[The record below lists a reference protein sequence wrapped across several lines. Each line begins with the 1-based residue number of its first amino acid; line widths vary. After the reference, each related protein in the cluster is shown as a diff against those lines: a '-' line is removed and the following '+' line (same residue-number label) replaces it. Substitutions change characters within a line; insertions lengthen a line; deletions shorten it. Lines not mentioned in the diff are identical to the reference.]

1 MEILLILNMNI
12 ILLTHEREVS
22 KKTNTGVFVS
32 SALGEN
38 ARVVVWERKNPD
50 PELLAQIEKSK
61 VALLYPTEDSEV
73 VSAETDFD
81 SYIVLD
87 GTWQEAQKI
96 YNKSSYLKNLPKVKI
111 EASTKSI
118 YQLRRN
124 QKPNGLCTAEC
135 VIELLKAKGIVS
147 TAEQLQSEFEAFV
160 AVN

>member
-1 MEILLILNMNI
+1 MNI

-22 KKTNTGVFVS
+22 KKTNTGVLVS
-32 SALGEN
+32 DVLGEN

-50 PELLAQIEKSK
+50 PELLAQIENGK
-61 VALLYPTEDSEV
+61 VALLYPTEYSEV

-96 YNKSSYLKNLPKVKI
+96 YNKSAYLKDLPKVKI
-111 EASTKSI
+111 ETSTKSI

-147 TAEQLQSEFEAFV
+147 TAEELQSEFEAFV